1 MDISSVEAASCDALP
16 SVFEVTS
23 SLHMLKKEELA
34 HFREEVSLHNQQRQ
48 LSVIVS
54 LMFDFI
60 PDLLITL
67 NHVHFLSVFLSHTHT
82 PSLSLPS
89 LLLPTFKQQHNSQIV
104 HNSALKA
111 FLLSYLAHRERPP
124 LFEKD
129 GVETL
134 NKKGNPVIAGN
145 VMAEFDKK
153 VIPLSLLSNFLF
165 VLLSALTMLHLY
177 YHFNFCFYFLVLSIA
192 NLELF
197 HFVLFHFILSSR
209 ILL

>member
-60 PDLLITL
+60 SDLLITL

-153 VIPLSLLSNFLF
+153 VIPRSLLSNFLF

-177 YHFNFCFYFLVLSIA
+177 CHFNFNFYFLVLSIA